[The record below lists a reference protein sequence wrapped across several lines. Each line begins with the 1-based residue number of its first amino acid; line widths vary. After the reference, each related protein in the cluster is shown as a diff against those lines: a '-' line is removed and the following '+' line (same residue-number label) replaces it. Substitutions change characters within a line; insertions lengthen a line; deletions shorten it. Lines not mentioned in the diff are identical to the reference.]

1 MKTIA
6 WTGRES
12 DYDMIDLTHTLRA
25 TIPFWPTHP
34 KFEMQQVSSLD
45 DGKESSYHSVCLSE
59 HSGTHF
65 DAPSHFIRG
74 AKTIRDVPIQKFFG
88 RMAKIDALGQAPD
101 SQLSAEKILEFEK
114 SHGML
119 EAGDAALFYFGW
131 SQFWEHPTRAA
142 EFLDG
147 WPGLSVDAADLLV
160 LRGVRLAGTDC
171 LSIDHFTSKTFLA
184 HHRLLGADILIG
196 ENFANL
202 DCVPPWS
209 FLAAMPLPIENGT
222 GSPVRAVAFVG
233 RS

>member
-160 LRGVRLAGTDC
+160 LRGVRLAGTD
-171 LSIDHFTSKTFLA
+171 
-184 HHRLLGADILIG
+184 
-196 ENFANL
+196 
-202 DCVPPWS
+202 
-209 FLAAMPLPIENGT
+209 
-222 GSPVRAVAFVG
+222 
-233 RS
+233 